1 MSSNTKVFHET
12 LLKQSSLKSNVKKQK
27 YLNFLDTKT
36 FTNQQWD
43 LYKNEIQGTNLLESM
58 KSIKNKKNYWWWWI
72 NKRTLENFLG
82 SNKNSTNENYQ
93 SSISQRQTVIKLIQN
108 KNHDKRYIKN
118 WRPIYLLNIDT

>member
-43 LYKNEIQGTNLLESM
+43 LYKIEIQGTNLLESM
-58 KSIKNKKNYWWWWI
+58 KNIKNKKNYWWWWI
-72 NKRTLENFLG
+72 NKRTLEKFLG
-82 SNKNSTNENYQ
+82 SNKISTNENYL
-93 SSISQRQTVIKLIQN
+93 SGISQRQTVIKLIQN

-118 WRPIYLLNIDT
+118 WRPISLLNIDT